1 MLKATQVDQIM
12 TEVGVVLDFPAISP
26 EPQAALSDL
35 ISKGGELRVGPSF
48 SETQHNTH
56 THTHTH
62 THTNKVGILT
72 SVFLR
77 LYFSVLENI

>member
-56 THTHTH
+56 THTT
-62 THTNKVGILT
+62 KVGILT